1 MLAVVIIRFIMNK
14 TEIKKEIIKQKAEAD
29 FNYEIDGFKNY
40 STQIVLDGIEEII
53 EFRVPIKKCNF
64 GEVVPAELLADWLV

>member
-1 MLAVVIIRFIMNK
+1 MTKL
-14 TEIKKEIIKQKAEAD
+14 EIKKEIVKQKAEAD

-40 STQIVLDGIEEII
+40 STQIVMDGIEEII

-64 GEVVPAELLADWLV
+64 GEVVSAELLTDWLV